1 MADLGGGARRFSP
14 SDLRFLKLYLHSLD
28 RAGNKKLR
36 VTGTVLALPA
46 WLALK
51 AEALHLAGRTS
62 EALETLNEGET
73 LAERFEQRVYFSRLH
88 RFLGVSLA
96 TIGADEAQIQASFGE
111 AIRIAKEQKAI
122 SLQKRAEETYAEYR
136 RQKASASPGC
146 RFRLPFW

>member
-1 MADLGGGARRFSP
+1 LADLGGGARRFSP
-14 SDLRFLKLYLHSLD
+14 SDLRFVKLY
-28 RAGNKKLR
+28 
-36 VTGTVLALPA
+36 PA
-46 WLALK
+46 
-51 AEALHLAGRTS
+51 
-62 EALETLNEGET
+62 
-73 LAERFEQRVYFSRLH
+73 FS
-88 RFLGVSLA
+88 GVSLA